1 MIRKKMDINKLTNEQ
16 IRQQT
21 FEETKDGAEVCK
33 VLTEY
38 YKKYG
43 EKQFI
48 NKALKEGND
57 GVVFKSPEGDIF
69 VAKLP
74 KSKLS

>member
-1 MIRKKMDINKLTNEQ
+1 MDINKLTNEQ

-48 NKALKEGND
+48 NKLA
-57 GVVFKSPEGDIF
+57 SSYCSIRGDISLVNGF
-69 VAKLP
+69 NGLLHLIEREVK
-74 KSKLS
+74 KYK